1 MGIGRQEARALLANV
16 KAGTTRATRR
26 DEVAAAVDLLNE
38 WLSKRDAQDAEA
50 AGDFAA
56 TKAGQF
62 RTLVDALP
70 DPDLAPDLVP

>member
-16 KAGTTRATRR
+16 KAGTTRADRR
-26 DEVAAAVDLLNE
+26 AEVAAAVDVLNE
-38 WLSKRDAQDAEA
+38 WLARRDAQDASA

-62 RTLVDALP
+62 KTFVDALP
-70 DPDLAPDLVP
+70 DPGLAPDPVP